1 MKKRF
6 ALLASADLRQAR
18 RDPML
23 ELLLY
28 APILILGLVRFGLPP
43 LQEALLQYTGFD
55 LTPHYP
61 FVLSMVPMLMPLM
74 VGMVVGF
81 ILLDERDENIL
92 AAIAVTSLSRSSYL
106 IYKTLLPLLYSSL
119 LSFLSLH
126 LAGQSLF
133 PLLPSVPGV
142 IAASLLAPCIAFFLA
157 AYAENKVS
165 GLVLAK
171 AAGFLLVF
179 PVIAYLL
186 PAQWTYLLAPAP
198 TFWLS
203 LHLTALAEGK
213 PLAWPALAAGLLL
226 MCALLMFFIHRF
238 EKRAR

>member
-1 MKKRF
+1 MKNRLIF
-6 ALLASADLRQAR
+6 LALADLRQAN

-23 ELLLY
+23 EVLLY
-28 APILILGLVRFGLPP
+28 APILILGLLRFGLPP
-43 LQEALLQYTGFD
+43 LGETLLQYTGFD

-61 FVLSMVPMLMPLM
+61 FVFSMVPMLMPLM

-81 ILLDERDENIL
+81 ILLDERDEKIL
-92 AAIAVTSLSRSSYL
+92 SAIAVTSLSRSTYL
-106 IYKTLLPLLYSSL
+106 VYKTLLPLLYSSM

-133 PLLPSVPGV
+133 PLLLSAPGV
-142 IAASLLAPCIAFFLA
+142 IVASLLAPCIAFFLA
-157 AYAENKVS
+157 AYAENKVT

-171 AAGFLLVF
+171 GAGFLLLF

-186 PAQWTYLLAPAP
+186 PAQWTYLMAPAP

-203 LHLTALAEGK
+203 LHFTALAEGS
-213 PLAWPALAAGLLL
+213 PLAWPALGAGFLLL
-226 MCALLMFFIHRF
+226 LVLLVFLIRRF
-238 EKRAR
+238 EKRAE

>member
-1 MKKRF
+1 MKNRF
-6 ALLASADLRQAR
+6 AFLALADLRQAN

-23 ELLLY
+23 KVLLF

-43 LQEALLQYTGFD
+43 LQEALLLYTGFD
-55 LTPHYP
+55 LSPHYP
-61 FVLSMVPMLMPLM
+61 FVFSMVPMLMPLM

-92 AAIAVTSLSRSSYL
+92 TVIAVTSLSRSAYL
-106 IYKTLLPLLYSSL
+106 VYKTLLPLLYSSL

-126 LAGQSLF
+126 IAGQSLF
-133 PLLPSVPGV
+133 PLLLSAPGV
-142 IAASLLAPCIAFFLA
+142 IAASLIAPCISFFLA

-171 AAGFLLVF
+171 AAGVLLIF

-186 PAQWTYLLAPAP
+186 PAQWTYLMAPAP

-203 LHLTALAEGK
+203 LHFTALAEGE
-213 PLAWPALAAGLLL
+213 PITWPALAAGLLL
-226 MCALLMFFIHRF
+226 MLGLLMFFIRRF
-238 EKRAR
+238 EKRAG

>member
-1 MKKRF
+1 MKNRF
-6 ALLASADLRQAR
+6 AFLALADLRQAN

-23 ELLLY
+23 EVLLF

-43 LQEALLQYTGFD
+43 LQKALLQYTGFD
-55 LTPHYP
+55 LSPHYP
-61 FVLSMVPMLMPLM
+61 FVFSMVPMLMPLM

-92 AAIAVTSLSRSSYL
+92 TVIAVTNLSRSSYL
-106 IYKTLLPLLYSSL
+106 VYKTLLPLLYSSL

-126 LAGQSLF
+126 LTGRSLF
-133 PLLPSVPGV
+133 PLFLSAPGV
-142 IAASLLAPCIAFFLA
+142 ITASLIAPCIAFFLA

-171 AAGFLLVF
+171 AAGVLLIF

-186 PAQWTYLLAPAP
+186 PAQWTYLMAPAP
-198 TFWLS
+198 TFWIS
-203 LHLTALAEGK
+203 LHFTALAEGK
-213 PLAWPALAAGLLL
+213 ALAWPALAAGLLL
-226 MCALLMFFIHRF
+226 MCSLLVFFIRRF
-238 EKRAR
+238 EKRAG